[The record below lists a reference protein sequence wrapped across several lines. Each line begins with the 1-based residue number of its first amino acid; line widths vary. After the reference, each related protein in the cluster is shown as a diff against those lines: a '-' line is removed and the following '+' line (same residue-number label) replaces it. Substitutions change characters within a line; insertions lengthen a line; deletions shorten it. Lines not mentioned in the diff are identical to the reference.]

1 MRSAEKVTLNWDM
14 EEELASQN
22 PRGKAIYVQGAV
34 KRVSTSLSQKEVG
47 MAKVASKRPC
57 FLLPGAF
64 CRIANFCLLLAVL
77 VECSHHNFRVVVNRA
92 LFYEDELIGPDEL
105 FLGTGCVAIHV
116 RPNEL
121 EFNYPVSFCG
131 IVPQVRAA
139 SIVPSVICK
148 VVGSVAFPIS
158 ESLAIFYFNKIHCCD
173 KLACV
178 IKDLF
183 SHQIFYDGSV
193 SHSWLT
199 YRPRNQ
205 VISTELHLQCLV
217 PRSVQN
223 ITGSLPE
230 YQ

>member
-1 MRSAEKVTLNWDM
+1 M

-34 KRVSTSLSQKEVG
+34 KRVSTSLSQKEV
-47 MAKVASKRPC
+47 
-57 FLLPGAF
+57 
-64 CRIANFCLLLAVL
+64 VL

-121 EFNYPVSFCG
+121 EFDYPVSLCG
-131 IVPQVRAA
+131 IVPQV
-139 SIVPSVICK
+139 
-148 VVGSVAFPIS
+148 
-158 ESLAIFYFNKIHCCD
+158 
-173 KLACV
+173 
-178 IKDLF
+178 
-183 SHQIFYDGSV
+183 FYDGSV
-193 SHSWLT
+193 FHSWLT

>member
-1 MRSAEKVTLNWDM
+1 M
-14 EEELASQN
+14 
-22 PRGKAIYVQGAV
+22 KAFLMLEG
-34 KRVSTSLSQKEVG
+34 L
-47 MAKVASKRPC
+47 
-57 FLLPGAF
+57 LLPIFSWMWMCAGQ
-64 CRIANFCLLLAVL
+64 NKVL

-105 FLGTGCVAIHV
+105 FLGTGCVAIYV

-131 IVPQVRAA
+131 IVPQSAV
-139 SIVPSVICK
+139 
-148 VVGSVAFPIS
+148 
-158 ESLAIFYFNKIHCCD
+158 AIFYFNKIHCCD
-173 KLACV
+173 KLACI

-193 SHSWLT
+193 FHSWLT